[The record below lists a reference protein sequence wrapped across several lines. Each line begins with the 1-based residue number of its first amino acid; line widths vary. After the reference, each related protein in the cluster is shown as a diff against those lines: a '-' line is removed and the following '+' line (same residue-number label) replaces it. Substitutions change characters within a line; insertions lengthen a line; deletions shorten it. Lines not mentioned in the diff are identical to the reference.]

1 MSFGHREAHY
11 PRVVVEVCYTN
22 KRQCVASHLADE
34 YMYILDTAGSMNAVI
49 AVDIDIDI
57 NQKFQKGLRY
67 HVSTALPNNQWY
79 QRVSS
84 SQEQIQLL

>member
-1 MSFGHREAHY
+1 MTDISLLFQMGT
-11 PRVVVEVCYTN
+11 RVVVEVCYTN

-34 YMYILDTAGSMNAVI
+34 YILDTDGSMNAVI
-49 AVDIDIDI
+49 TVDIDIDI

-79 QRVSS
+79 KRVSS
-84 SQEQIQLL
+84 SQEQIRLL